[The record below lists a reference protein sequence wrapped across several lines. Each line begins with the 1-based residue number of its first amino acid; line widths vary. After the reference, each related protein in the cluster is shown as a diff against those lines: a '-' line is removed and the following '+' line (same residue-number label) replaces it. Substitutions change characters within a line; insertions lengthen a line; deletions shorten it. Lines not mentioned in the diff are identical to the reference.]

1 MAEAI
6 LSRLLT
12 QGRFHPENVSVT
24 VRSEARGQYLHQTYG
39 IRIAPNNAAVAIAE
53 TVLLAVK
60 PQVYPDIWAELQGT
74 TAQDSPGRLLS
85 IMTGIT
91 LESLQSLFPRRAVF
105 RIMPN
110 TPAQVGAGMIA
121 IATGLGASA
130 GDLQDVQE
138 FFQAVGDVVEVD
150 EAQMDGVTALS
161 GSGPAFVALFLEALA
176 DGGVAAGL
184 PRNLAR
190 QLAYGTVTG
199 TIALLQEKNL
209 HPGQLKDQ
217 VASPAGTTIA
227 GLRVLESGGV
237 RGTIMAAV
245 MAAKDRARELG

>member
-6 LSRLLT
+6 LSRLLS
-12 QGRFHPENVSVT
+12 QGLFHPENVSVT
-24 VRSEARGQYLHQTYG
+24 VRSDARRQYLSQTYG
-39 IRIAPNNAAVAIAE
+39 ISIAPNNAAVAISE

-74 TAQDSPGRLLS
+74 PALESPGRLLS

-91 LESLQSLFPRRAVF
+91 LGSLQELFPQRTVF

-110 TPAQVGAGMIA
+110 TPAQVGAGVIA
-121 IATGLGASA
+121 IATGA
-130 GDLQDVQE
+130 GVSEGDRQDVQE
-138 FFQAVGDVVEVD
+138 FFQAVGEVVEVD

-161 GSGPAFVALFLEALA
+161 GSGPAFIALILDALT

-199 TIALLQEKNL
+199 TITLLQEKNL

-217 VASPAGTTIA
+217 VTSPAGTTIA

-245 MAAKDRARELG
+245 MAAKERARELG